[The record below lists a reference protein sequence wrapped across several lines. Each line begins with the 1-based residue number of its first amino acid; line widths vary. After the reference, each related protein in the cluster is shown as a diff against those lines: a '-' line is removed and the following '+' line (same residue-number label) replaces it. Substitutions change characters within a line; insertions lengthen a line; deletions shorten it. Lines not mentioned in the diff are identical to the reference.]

1 MEKLFVI
8 KVVNTSQAELRKWY
22 RTKGGELYIV
32 RIDTARNG
40 YKTVGHID
48 DECSIGHIEP
58 YFCEVLT
65 SFECEDTY

>member
-22 RTKGGELYIV
+22 RKKGGELYIV
-32 RIDTARNG
+32 RVNAEKNVYT
-40 YKTVGHID
+40 TVGYID

-58 YFCEVLT
+58 YFCKVLT
-65 SFECEDTY
+65 SFECEDDY

>member
-22 RTKGGELYIV
+22 RKKGGELYIC
-32 RIDTARNG
+32 RLNNQRNG
-40 YKTVGHID
+40 YTTVSHVD

-65 SFECEDTY
+65 SFEHDEG